1 MAGPNGDHPSLGWD
15 AEQVEAYLAAN
26 PEVMYRI
33 FGDMYSIVKDEE
45 AKAEGH
51 RRVGRRPMRAAD
63 SIDEMLAT
71 VLPEQ
76 YATKPFPQA
85 LRELMGRQSQRT
97 FSRKVPCHQ
106 TTLSRL
112 LSGEL
117 SPDLETMECLAR
129 AAGAHPSWFA
139 EWRAQAIATVIRS
152 VLERDPQL
160 SIRMFREVT

>member
-1 MAGPNGDHPSLGWD
+1 MASNGDHPSLEWD
-15 AEQVEAYLAAN
+15 GEQIEAYLAAN

-33 FGDMYSIVKDEE
+33 FGDMYSIVKDEQ

-51 RRVGRRPMRAAD
+51 KRVGRRPMRAAD
-63 SIDEMLAT
+63 SIDEMLET

-76 YATKPFPQA
+76 YSTKPFPQA
-85 LRELMGRQSQRT
+85 LRVLMGRQSQRT

-117 SPDLETMECLAR
+117 DPDLETMECLAR
-129 AAGAHPSWFA
+129 AAGTHPSWFA
-139 EWRAQAIATVIRS
+139 EWRAQAVASVIRS

-160 SIRMFREVT
+160 SIRVIREVT